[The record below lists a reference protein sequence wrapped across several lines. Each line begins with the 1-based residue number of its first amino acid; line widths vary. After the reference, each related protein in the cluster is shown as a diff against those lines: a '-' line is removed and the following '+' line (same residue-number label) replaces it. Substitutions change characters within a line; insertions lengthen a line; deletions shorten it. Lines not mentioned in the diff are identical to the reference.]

1 MEMPTKETA
10 IASNREA
17 WNDSARHH
25 KDTREWHE
33 ILSAVGQRDFSCL
46 MRR

>member
-1 MEMPTKETA
+1 MELPTKEQA

-25 KDTREWHE
+25 KDSREWQA
-33 ILSAVGQRDFSCL
+33 LLKGRGTRGFFL
-46 MRR
+46 PG